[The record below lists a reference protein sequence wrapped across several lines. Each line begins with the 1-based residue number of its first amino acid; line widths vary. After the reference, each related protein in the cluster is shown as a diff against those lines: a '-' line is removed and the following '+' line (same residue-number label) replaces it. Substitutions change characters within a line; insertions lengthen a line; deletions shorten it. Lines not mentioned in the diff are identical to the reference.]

1 MAALLR
7 IVTCG
12 SVDDGKSTLIGRL
25 LAETLSVPEDVLESA
40 RWTRR
45 SGSIIPAGEVDF
57 SLLTDGLEAEREQ
70 GITID
75 VAYRHLDL
83 QNGVRAII
91 ADAPGHEQ
99 YTRNM
104 AVAASTADV
113 GILLVD
119 AARGVRT
126 QTFRHLY
133 ICALMGVRTVVVAVN
148 KMDAVDFNEN
158 IYNQLRAKVEEAA
171 AEVGVAKVV
180 TLPVSALGGDFVT
193 HNSDAA
199 PWYSGDTLLDVLR
212 TVEATDHSETD
223 RFRLPVQVVLR
234 AAGNYRGYAGTVMSG
249 RAQVGDEVVVGRTGV
264 RAKIS
269 AITVAGAEST
279 MAAAGQ
285 AVAVTLDREI
295 DAARGDLFVQAGET
309 RTPNDRYSAEVVWLS
324 EQPLARGRTYELVS
338 GPLRVPAT
346 VTTIRDKVD
355 VESGHRHAAR
365 DLHINEIG
373 HIEIATDAPIL
384 LDRYAEVRDTGA
396 FLLVNRI
403 TGDTV
408 AAGMML
414 HDLRRGQ
421 NVHAQAFDSDAA
433 RRTTLMGHDAKVL
446 WFTGLP
452 GSGKSTIANEVE
464 KELHARGIH
473 TYILD
478 GDNIRLGLN
487 KDLGFTPEDR
497 AENVRRVGEVAR
509 LMHDAGLM
517 VLVCLV
523 SPYRSDRDAVRA
535 RFNAGDFVE
544 IHVNTP
550 LEVCMQRDPK
560 GLYRQ
565 AGQGN
570 IPNMTGVGQ
579 DYEAPTEAEI
589 TVSGV
594 GDLAAVVKT
603 VVSATL

>member
-1 MAALLR
+1 
-7 IVTCG
+7 
-12 SVDDGKSTLIGRL
+12 
-25 LAETLSVPEDVLESA
+25 
-40 RWTRR
+40 
-45 SGSIIPAGEVDF
+45 
-57 SLLTDGLEAEREQ
+57 
-70 GITID
+70 
-75 VAYRHLDL
+75 
-83 QNGVRAII
+83 
-91 ADAPGHEQ
+91 
-99 YTRNM
+99 
-104 AVAASTADV
+104 
-113 GILLVD
+113 
-119 AARGVRT
+119 
-126 QTFRHLY
+126 
-133 ICALMGVRTVVVAVN
+133 
-148 KMDAVDFNEN
+148 
-158 IYNQLRAKVEEAA
+158 
-171 AEVGVAKVV
+171 
-180 TLPVSALGGDFVT
+180 
-193 HNSDAA
+193 
-199 PWYSGDTLLDVLR
+199 
-212 TVEATDHSETD
+212 
-223 RFRLPVQVVLR
+223 
-234 AAGNYRGYAGTVMSG
+234 
-249 RAQVGDEVVVGRTGV
+249 
-264 RAKIS
+264 
-269 AITVAGAEST
+269 
-279 MAAAGQ
+279 
-285 AVAVTLDREI
+285 
-295 DAARGDLFVQAGET
+295 
-309 RTPNDRYSAEVVWLS
+309 
-324 EQPLARGRTYELVS
+324 VS